1 MPQIHFIVSSLQI
14 HDFAQALNLSFTILS
29 SSEWNEIIAT
39 FAFFIF
45 SIFFKN
51 LLSSPNS
58 SLTSIRNAWNT
69 RVAGCILELILE
81 LDSIIA
87 SSEATVSEKNVA
99 LEEKKYLISLTEKE
113 LLLETELI
121 TSGYQDVFVHASSY
135 GVEITVISEIN
146 SVLMASQ
153 IIKKAKE
160 DFHDIESVQVIFK
173 TESEVMGNATL
184 NWCKN
189 V

>member
-1 MPQIHFIVSSLQI
+1 MLKKNQL
-14 HDFAQALNLSFTILS
+14 ALVLLTLVLMLSIYYIQS
-29 SSEWNEIIAT
+29 P
-39 FAFFIF
+39 
-45 SIFFKN
+45 FKDDAD
-51 LLSSPNS
+51 P
-58 SLTSIRNAWNT
+58 
-69 RVAGCILELILE
+69 VAGSVDDTPKRLEALSELRLTLTDERNLRILE

-135 GVEITVISEIN
+135 GVEITVISETN

-184 NWCKN
+184 N
-189 V
+189 